1 MILKFR
7 YAKNY
12 TILTTPFHC
21 PVWLIYMLKQSVVC
35 LFALFFLIACGDE
48 PKHDNSEKSTTAP
61 ETSTLTK
68 PTPLPASKK
77 PTLIAEHR
85 DWSRIKQ
92 LKLIRAL
99 KLKWEEPTSLPRA
112 GVTSRFHIDL
122 FDDFAQQHD
131 LKVQW
136 INVDN
141 LTQMFELL
149 KQGKADIIPRHLS
162 ITQHRLKSMSFS
174 QPIMLDQELLVG
186 SSAVSTPTPE
196 QIIEVHVPK
205 GSAYIESIKD
215 IYPHWKITK
224 FSDNINHEQLADGL
238 LENQFTYTVLD
249 KNSFDTLKHYRSG
262 LHSLLTLPET
272 KKLGWAI
279 AQENN
284 TLLQKLNNFIAAHHI
299 TSSTEQPRFLDLET
313 MKKNHLPLRMITK
326 NSPET
331 YFMWRGELVGFEY
344 ELMHE
349 FAKRH
354 QLRLEVIVADSYQEM
369 VDLLHQGKGDIIAS
383 ALTKTDN
390 RIKQLTMSRKYHTV
404 SELLVSHTL
413 GKEITQLT
421 DLQGRTITVR
431 KSSAFWLTAQQLAK
445 EYGAIIVAADESLS
459 TELLIAQVANEE
471 IDLTIADSDLV
482 AIEHKFRSNISTPLT
497 LKTNIEYGYA
507 VRQENQQLLTALD
520 QYAKQEYRQLFFNI
534 VKNKYFKNTKRQKV
548 HRAKRISADS
558 KLSPFDVMVR
568 PKAQE
573 YQFDWRLIVAQ
584 MYQESRFNP
593 NAKSAAGA
601 QGLMQIMPRT
611 GKEMGF
617 SDLTNPEQSIGAG
630 VQYLDWTRARFSKK
644 LALQEQIYFSLAAY
658 NVGFGHVKDAQRLA
672 KNMNLRSDVWFNNVE
687 KAMLL
692 LQHPKYYKKA
702 RFGYCRG
709 TEPVNYVREIQQRYL
724 SYVDI
729 VQ

>member
-1 MILKFR
+1 
-7 YAKNY
+7 
-12 TILTTPFHC
+12 
-21 PVWLIYMLKQSVVC
+21 MLKQLVV
-35 LFALFFLIACGDE
+35 FYFSLFFLVACSEE
-48 PKHDNSEKSTTAP
+48 PSQNSSDNQSVTPVAEKLPSNEPSFSKVSP
-61 ETSTLTK
+61 E
-68 PTPLPASKK
+68 
-77 PTLIAEHR
+77 PTLVAESR
-85 DWSRIKQ
+85 DWNRIKQ
-92 LKLIRAL
+92 FKLIRAL

-122 FDDFAQQHD
+122 FNDFAQQHA
-131 LKVQW
+131 LEVQW

-141 LTQMFELL
+141 LTQIFEMLAED
-149 KQGKADIIPRHLS
+149 KADIIPRHLS
-162 ITQHRLKSMSFS
+162 ITQQRLKSMTFS
-174 QPIMLDQELLVG
+174 QPIMLDQELLIA
-186 SSAVSTPTPE
+186 SSATPAPTSE
-196 QIIEVHVPK
+196 QVINVHVPK
-205 GSAYIESIKD
+205 DSAYIESIKKA
-215 IYPHWKITK
+215 YPHWEITE
-224 FSDNINHEQLADGL
+224 FSHNLNHEQLADGL
-238 LENQFTYTVLD
+238 LTNQYNYTVLD
-249 KNSFDTLKHYRSG
+249 KYSFDTLKHYRQG
-262 LHSLLTLPET
+262 LTSLLALPDT
-272 KKLGWAI
+272 RKLGWAI
-279 AQENN
+279 GHEKN
-284 TLLQKLNNFIAAHHI
+284 TLLHKLNNYIAVHHI
-299 TSSTEQPRFLDLET
+299 SSSTAQPRFLDLES

-354 QLRLEVIVADSYQEM
+354 QLRLEVVVANSYQEM

-383 ALTKTDN
+383 ALTKTDD
-390 RIKQLTMSRKYHTV
+390 RVKQLAMSRKYHTV
-404 SELLVSHTL
+404 SEMLVSHHL
-413 GKEITQLT
+413 GEDITQLA
-421 DLQGRTITVR
+421 DLKGRTITVR
-431 KSSAFWLTAQQLAK
+431 KSSSFWQTAQQLAQ
-445 EYGAIIVAADESLS
+445 EYGATVIAANESLS
-459 TELLIAQVANEE
+459 TELLIAQVADKK

-482 AIEHKFRSNISTPLT
+482 AIEQKFRSNISAPLI
-497 LKTNIEYGYA
+497 LKSNIEYGYA
-507 VRQENQQLLTALD
+507 VRQENQQLLAALN
-520 QYAKQEYRQLFFNI
+520 QYSKKEYRQLFFNI
-534 VKNKYFKNTKRQKV
+534 VKNKYFSNTKRQKKL
-548 HRAKRISADS
+548 RAKRISADS
-558 KLSPFDVMVR
+558 TLSPYDVMVQ

-644 LALQEQIYFSLAAY
+644 LALQEQTYFSLAAY

-672 KNMNLRSDVWFNNVE
+672 KKMNLRSDIWFNNVE

-692 LQHPKYYKKA
+692 LQQPKYYKHA

-709 TEPVNYVREIQQRYL
+709 SEPVNYVREIQQRYL

>member
-1 MILKFR
+1 MTK
-7 YAKNY
+7 
-12 TILTTPFHC
+12 PFYC
-21 PVWLIYMLKQSVVC
+21 PVWFIYMLKQSIAFCFVF
-35 LFALFFLIACGDE
+35 LFLVACGEKPSPGSSDSQTAIAAKVTPPPTE
-48 PKHDNSEKSTTAP
+48 PNPPKVAKVALE
-61 ETSTLTK
+61 
-68 PTPLPASKK
+68 
-77 PTLIAEHR
+77 PTLIAENR
-85 DWSRIKQ
+85 DWNRIKQ

-122 FDDFAQQHD
+122 FNVFAKQHE
-131 LKVQW
+131 LEVQW

-141 LTQMFELL
+141 LAQMFELL
-149 KQGKADIIPRHLS
+149 KQNKADIIPRHLS

-174 QPIMLDQELLVG
+174 QPIMLDQELLIG
-186 SSAVSTPTPE
+186 SSAMLTPTSG

-205 GSAYIESIKD
+205 GSAYIESIKKA
-215 IYPHWKITK
+215 YPHWKITE
-224 FSDNINHEQLADGL
+224 FSNNLNHEQLADAL
-238 LENQFTYTVLD
+238 LTNQFSYTVLD
-249 KNSFDTLKHYRSG
+249 KYAFDTLKHYRQG
-262 LHSLLTLPET
+262 LKSLLTLPGAR
-272 KKLGWAI
+272 KLGWAI
-279 AQENN
+279 GQENN
-284 TLLQKLNNFIAAHHI
+284 SLMQKLNNFIAVHHI
-299 TSSTEQPRFLDLET
+299 TSSTSQSRFTDLES
-313 MKKNHLPLRMITK
+313 MKKNNLPLRMITK

-369 VDLLHQGKGDIIAS
+369 VDLLHQGKGDIIAA
-383 ALTKTDN
+383 ALTKTDS
-390 RIKQLTMSRKYHTV
+390 RAKQLTMSRKYHTV
-404 SELLVSHTL
+404 SEMLVSHNQSET
-413 GKEITQLT
+413 ITQLV

-431 KSSAFWLTAQQLAK
+431 KSSSFWQTAQQLAK
-445 EYGAIIVAADESLS
+445 KHGAIIVAADESLS
-459 TELLIAQVANEE
+459 TELIIAQVADQE

-482 AIEHKFRSNISTPLT
+482 AIEQKFRSNIAAPLT
-497 LKTNIEYGYA
+497 LKSDIEYGYA
-507 VRQENQQLLTALD
+507 VRQENSQLLTALN
-520 QYAKQEYRQLFFNI
+520 QYSKKEYRQLFFNI
-534 VKNKYFKNTKRQKV
+534 VKNKYFNNTKRQKK
-548 HRAKRISADS
+548 HRAKRILAGS
-558 KLSPFDVMVR
+558 KLSPYDVMVQ

-573 YQFDWRLIVAQ
+573 YQFDWRLIIAQ

-617 SDLTNPEQSIGAG
+617 SNLTNPQQSIGAG

-644 LALQEQIYFSLAAY
+644 LALQEQVYFSLAAY
-658 NVGFGHVKDAQRLA
+658 NVGFGHVRDAQRLA
-672 KNMNLRSDVWFNNVE
+672 KKMNLRSDIWFNNVE

-692 LQHPKYYKKA
+692 LQQPKYYKKA

-709 TEPVNYVREIQQRYL
+709 SEPVNYVREIQQRYL